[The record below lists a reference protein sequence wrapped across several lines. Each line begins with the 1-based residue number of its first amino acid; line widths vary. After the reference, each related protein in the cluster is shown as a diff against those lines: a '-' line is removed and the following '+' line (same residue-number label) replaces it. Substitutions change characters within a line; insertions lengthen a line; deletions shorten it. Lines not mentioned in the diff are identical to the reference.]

1 MVAQRVMITDN
12 KIQNNEG
19 AVHEAIRILTKRLAP
34 RQWVCE
40 VCGML
45 HTGAAPEACDSCGVS
60 VALVQHHHISREMNS
75 HW

>member
-1 MVAQRVMITDN
+1 MIAQRMITEN
-12 KIQNNEG
+12 KIQQNKA
-19 AVHEAIRILTKRLAP
+19 AVHAAMRLLAQRTAP

-45 HTGAAPEACDSCGVS
+45 HTGAAPDACDSCGVS
-60 VALVQHHHISREMNS
+60 MALVLHHNISREMNS